1 MKPDRRFITVNEN
14 TFVLDGGLE
23 IGEANDELGLEIPE
37 GDYETIA
44 GFFLEQAQHLPIV
57 GNRVRFGNL
66 RMQVA
71 EMEGSKIVNISVRR
85 VTEISERIN

>member
-1 MKPDRRFITVNEN
+1 MTVNEN

-23 IGEANDELGLEIPE
+23 IGEANDELGLDIPE

-44 GFFLEQAQHLPIV
+44 GFFLEQAQQLPDV
-57 GNRVRFGNL
+57 GARVRFGNL

-71 EMEGSKIVNISVRR
+71 EVEGTKITSIRVRR
-85 VTEISERIN
+85 VTEVSEVTR

>member
-1 MKPDRRFITVNEN
+1 MTVNEN

-23 IGEANDELGLEIPE
+23 IGEANDELGLDIPE

-44 GFFLEQAQHLPIV
+44 GFFLEQAQQMPDV
-57 GNRVRFGNL
+57 GSRVRFGNL

-71 EMEGSKIVNISVRR
+71 ELEGTKITSIRVRR
-85 VTEISERIN
+85 VTEVSEVTR